1 MFMKYSSQLARVS
14 IDAPLAAGS
23 KAGVHPTP
31 RGRRPAPDRI
41 NIERMVRL
49 VAALAA
55 ALALSPPAAAE
66 SPPAPESP
74 PAAAS
79 PAPAAPPD
87 AAPTSAPAA
96 PVALPRGAVLEEVS
110 GTVRE
115 VDRKAHTFSVDT
127 PSGAVKLSLDRNTMV
142 YTAAGLGTVLDV
154 KPGVQIRAGRNS
166 DALAY
171 WVQVRGPQP
180 AAPASTPGQGTGPA
194 GGGSAPAGESTGPGA
209 GSAPT
214 APTTGPTTAPGAGG
228 APGT

>member
-1 MFMKYSSQLARVS
+1 
-14 IDAPLAAGS
+14 
-23 KAGVHPTP
+23 
-31 RGRRPAPDRI
+31 
-41 NIERMVRL
+41 MVRL
-49 VAALAA
+49 AAALAA
-55 ALALSPPAAAE
+55 ALALSPASAE
-66 SPPAPESP
+66 PPPAPGSP
-74 PAAAS
+74 PVAAS
-79 PAPAAPPD
+79 PAPDAPATPPDATPPD
-87 AAPTSAPAA
+87 AAPPSAAPTSAAPAA

-110 GTVRE
+110 GTVRD

-154 KPGVQIRAGRNS
+154 RPGVQIRAGRNS

-209 GSAPT
+209 GSTPA